1 MLKHDKMLKGFSR
14 EKYVFKLLGIPVTGL
29 MLINFLF
36 IKDLDYII
44 NYFLTIRQYDIC
56 ILNAVCLA

>member
-44 NYFLTIRQYDIC
+44 IFLP
-56 ILNAVCLA
+56 